1 MISLSEA
8 YTHSPSLTFSEF
20 IWHNRGI
27 MSPGTQAI
35 WAGAPTT
42 PFAAVWILY
51 VCTPAGWDNPPRPR
65 RSRSLPPPA
74 GTTSRLAVRLWPA
87 PVPEASAFKG
97 RAHEKEFQRDETFKY
112 GFVVVQFPPC
122 PSLSGWISKDG
133 GFFASWKPKTRHYF

>member
-35 WAGAPTT
+35 CAGAPTT

-51 VCTPAGWDNPPRPR
+51 VRAQAERDNPPRPR
-65 RSRSLPPPA
+65 RPPRVPHLAAWSVCDRRPSRKRRLSKGEPA
-74 GTTSRLAVRLWPA
+74 RGN
-87 PVPEASAFKG
+87 FKG
-97 RAHEKEFQRDETFKY
+97 MRHSNMVLLLFNFPHALLCLGGYQKTGDSLHHESQKLFLKEN
-112 GFVVVQFPPC
+112 
-122 PSLSGWISKDG
+122 
-133 GFFASWKPKTRHYF
+133 

>member
-35 WAGAPTT
+35 CAGAPTT

-51 VCTPAGWDNPPRPR
+51 VRAQAERDNPPRPR
-65 RSRSLPPPA
+65 RSPRGPFVTGARPGSLRLSKGEPA
-74 GTTSRLAVRLWPA
+74 RGN
-87 PVPEASAFKG
+87 FKG
-97 RAHEKEFQRDETFKY
+97 MRHSNMVLLLFNFPHALLCLGGYQKTGDSLHHESQKLFLKEN
-112 GFVVVQFPPC
+112 
-122 PSLSGWISKDG
+122 
-133 GFFASWKPKTRHYF
+133 